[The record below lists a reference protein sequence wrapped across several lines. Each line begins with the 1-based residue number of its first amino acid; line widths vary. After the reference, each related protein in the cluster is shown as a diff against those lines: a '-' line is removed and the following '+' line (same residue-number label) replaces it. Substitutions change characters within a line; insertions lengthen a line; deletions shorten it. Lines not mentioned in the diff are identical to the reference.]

1 MKGHSSVMEAFIVR
15 EGEMV
20 VFNAHDHAFADE
32 VQNAVIQLQVL
43 EDDAYQDVV
52 TPMVKQVQR
61 GTHVEHACK
70 FPIFVNYQT

>member
-1 MKGHSSVMEAFIVR
+1 
-15 EGEMV
+15 MV
-20 VFNAHDHAFADE
+20 VFNAHNHAFADE

-61 GTHVEHACK
+61 EDACGTCLQISDFYKLPDVKDVSHSRRKCL
-70 FPIFVNYQT
+70 